1 MKTIDQLLG
10 DKGRE
15 IWSVGPDAT
24 VYAAIELMAEK
35 GVGALIVIDNNS
47 PVGILSERDYA
58 RKVIL
63 QGRSSRDTAVRE
75 IMTSR
80 LIHTSPDRDVEEC
93 MNLMTRNKIRHLPVM
108 DGKCLV
114 GVVSIGD
121 LVKAT
126 ISEQKST
133 IEYLERYING

>member
-1 MKTIDQLLG
+1 LKTIDQLLG

-108 DGKCLV
+108 DGNSLV